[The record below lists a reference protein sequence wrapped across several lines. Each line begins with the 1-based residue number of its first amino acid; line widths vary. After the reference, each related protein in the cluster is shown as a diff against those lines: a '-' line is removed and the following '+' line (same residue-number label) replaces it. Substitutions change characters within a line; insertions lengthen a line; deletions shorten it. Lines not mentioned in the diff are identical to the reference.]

1 MIRIWNLKVRAGP
14 DLSWI
19 LVWCFFHGQLKAG
32 LMKLCPR
39 SIYSDV
45 FVTLLF
51 LGSRLL
57 YSATSWAFRSFL
69 CTYWC
74 LGSESI
80 VGQIGEGFLVSIR
93 PGRVPWHFMTISC
106 LINFAHVCK
115 CLSFIC
121 WVELHFSPKKSKTW
135 GFCPPWPNV
144 ELIPLMVL
152 RPLAQSERGEWV
164 CLTAAADGQICALFA
179 TLLRYTWEEFST
191 YYTGKL
197 LGWSSSH
204 IPAKMFPWISLA
216 DLNHEFLVATRLDI
230 EV

>member
-1 MIRIWNLKVRAGP
+1 MIRIWNFKVRAGP

-19 LVWCFFHGQLKAG
+19 LVWCFFHRQLKAG
-32 LMKLCPR
+32 LMKLCPH

-45 FVTLLF
+45 FVTLPF

-93 PGRVPWHFMTISC
+93 PGGVPWHFMTISC

-121 WVELHFSPKKSKTW
+121 WVELHFSPKKKQNVRFLPTMAERRIDPVDDVAPLGSIRTW
-135 GFCPPWPNV
+135 GMGLSDSSGRCEFVPFLLPCWG
-144 ELIPLMVL
+144 IP
-152 RPLAQSERGEWV
+152 
-164 CLTAAADGQICALFA
+164 
-179 TLLRYTWEEFST
+179 
-191 YYTGKL
+191 GK
-197 LGWSSSH
+197 SSQRTILESC
-204 IPAKMFPWISLA
+204 LA
-216 DLNHEFLVATRLDI
+216 DPVHTSRPRCSHGFPLPISTMRF
-230 EV
+230 